1 MEKTILIV
9 DDEDKMR
16 RLLADTLHKEGYS
29 TIEASNGEEA
39 YDIFI
44 KRKEDISLIL
54 MDIMMPK
61 MDGYETSKA
70 IKSTSTVPIIL
81 LTAKNDERDE
91 IFGYENGIDDYITKP
106 FSLKILVARIKAIIK
121 RINQEPEEDEYIE
134 IGNIS
139 IDNKAHV
146 VKVDNEVIH
155 ISYME
160 YKLLN
165 YFIKNKNKALSR
177 EQILT
182 DIWGYTDYFGDT
194 RTIDTHIKVLR
205 KKINKDYIKTIYSIG
220 YKFSVD

>member
-9 DDEDKMR
+9 DDEEKMR

-70 IKSTSTVPIIL
+70 IKSISTVPIIL
-81 LTAKNDERDE
+81 LTAKNDVKDE

-146 VKVDNEVIH
+146 VKVDNKVIH